1 MLHNHA
7 ANFRN
12 STALAQRW
20 PKPPTISCY
29 AMAILSVAVAIVAAD
44 VLTRLLH
51 AEPIASSMLCVV
63 IFAAWF
69 GGFGPVNAAG
79 VVPSRLTGVA
89 RWEIATD
96 VGSEPEKWRLHRAMH
111 DAHRPFCNFV
121 YTVSETGFPIY
132 IQTSG
137 KPFYD
142 TSGNF
147 LGYRGTGTE
156 ITATIRANHAE
167 EALRKARAELAYV
180 TRVTT
185 LGEMRGPVRRLSS
198 SCLCIKRKR
207 RD

>member
-1 MLHNHA
+1 
-7 ANFRN
+7 
-12 STALAQRW
+12 
-20 PKPPTISCY
+20 
-29 AMAILSVAVAIVAAD
+29 
-44 VLTRLLH
+44 
-51 AEPIASSMLCVV
+51 MLCVV

-96 VGSEPEKWRLHRAMH
+96 VESEPEKWRLHRAML
-111 DAHRPFCNFV
+111 DAHRSFCNFV
-121 YTVSETGFPIY
+121 YTVSATGFPIY
-132 IQTSG
+132 VQTSG

-142 TSGNF
+142 TNGNF

-185 LGEMRGPVRRLSS
+185 LGEMRGPVRRFSS